1 MTQASITRFTLAFLL
16 SIAAAQASTPSEAQ
30 TPKPETPVTR
40 AADGGLQWGPCPA
53 IFPSGCE
60 IAVLHGDPA
69 KPNADV
75 FLKVAGGKA
84 LPAHTHASAERMV
97 LVSGEL
103 DVKYQGAA
111 KTTLTPGEYA
121 YGPAKLP
128 HEATCRSSTPCVL
141 FIAFEGP
148 VDALAHAGLDD

>member
-1 MTQASITRFTLAFLL
+1 MTQASIARFTLAFLL
-16 SIAAAQASTPSEAQ
+16 SIAAAQASTSSEAQ
-30 TPKPETPVTR
+30 TPKREAPITHSG
-40 AADGGLQWGPCPA
+40 DGALQWGPCPA
-53 IFPSGCE
+53 IFPAGCE

-75 FLKVAGGKA
+75 FLKAPGGMA
-84 LPAHTHASAERMV
+84 LPAHTHTSAERMV

-103 DVKYQGAA
+103 EVKYQGAA
-111 KTTLTPGEYA
+111 QTTLTPGEYA

-128 HEATCRSSTPCVL
+128 HRATCRSSTPCVL

-148 VDALAHAGLDD
+148 VDASAHAGPDD